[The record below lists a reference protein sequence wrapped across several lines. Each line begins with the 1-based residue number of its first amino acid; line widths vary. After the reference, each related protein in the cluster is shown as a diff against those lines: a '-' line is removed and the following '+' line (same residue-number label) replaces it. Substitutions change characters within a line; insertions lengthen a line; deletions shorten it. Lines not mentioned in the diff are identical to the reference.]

1 MLFITPARIVIDEN
15 NRKTSLFKYTQLI
28 EIDKN
33 EDEKSNNNISQTLF
47 SIKYFLFPKLL
58 FDHKFFNI
66 NYNFKF
72 YKYYIDLPNDNFI
85 KIKKSLKISEN
96 DYILKYCKVI
106 YSSVANNLK
115 ISITNFLFGQSH
127 FLSVNHNISLFTK
140 YFF

>member
-66 NYNFKF
+66 NYNIYFIL
-72 YKYYIDLPNDNFI
+72 YNYIFQFFFLITI
-85 KIKKSLKISEN
+85 KIINNKYLI
-96 DYILKYCKVI
+96 YIFC
-106 YSSVANNLK
+106 S
-115 ISITNFLFGQSH
+115 
-127 FLSVNHNISLFTK
+127 NIFC
-140 YFF
+140 F

>member
-66 NYNFKF
+66 NY
-72 YKYYIDLPNDNFI
+72 
-85 KIKKSLKISEN
+85 IS
-96 DYILKYCKVI
+96 
-106 YSSVANNLK
+106 NL
-115 ISITNFLFGQSH
+115 
-127 FLSVNHNISLFTK
+127 
-140 YFF
+140 